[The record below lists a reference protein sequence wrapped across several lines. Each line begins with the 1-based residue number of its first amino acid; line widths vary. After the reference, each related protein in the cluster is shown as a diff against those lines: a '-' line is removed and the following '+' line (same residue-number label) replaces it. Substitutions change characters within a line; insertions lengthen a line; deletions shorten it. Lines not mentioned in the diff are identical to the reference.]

1 MVTCPHGA
9 SATRMKSAMANLPH
23 ADLPLSLLLQAGGC
37 YIRMCTPVSLPV
49 FVDFVIFCC
58 I

>member
-9 SATRMKSAMANLPH
+9 KATRMKSAMANLPH
-23 ADLPLSLLLQAGGC
+23 ADLPLSLLLQAGVC
-37 YIRMCTPVSLPV
+37 YIRMCTPVSPPV